1 MTQYDGIGEAFEIAA
16 GVQCLDH
23 AEDTAAMER
32 RSRYVHR
39 SHRHPRVRRD
49 FRADLLADPPL
60 QMLRC
65 RA

>member
-1 MTQYDGIGEAFEIAA
+1 MTQYDGICDAFEIAV
-16 GVQCLDH
+16 GVRCLDH

-32 RSRYVHR
+32 MCRYVHR
-39 SHRHPRVRRD
+39 RHRHPRVRRD
-49 FRADLLADPPL
+49 FRADLLANPPL